1 MSANREAHVDQA
13 RAILDDLVHQRESM
27 QCNTA
32 DTGLLEANR
41 LAIIY
46 WQRQLPRLLAAER
59 QCAPQ
64 AATVTQE

>member
-1 MSANREAHVDQA
+1 MSANREAPVDLA
-13 RAILDDLVHQRESM
+13 RAILDDLVHQRQLM
-27 QCNTA
+27 QRNPA

>member
-1 MSANREAHVDQA
+1 MSASREAPVDRA
-13 RAILDDLVHQRESM
+13 RAILNDLVHQRELM
-27 QCNTA
+27 QRDTA
-32 DTGLLEANR
+32 DVGLLEANR